1 MPYKGK
7 VVKTQN
13 RKAIVF
19 IGAKDFVNPIELS
32 TSEKADTLSDYFDL
46 YYIWLSWDWK
56 FRIYK
61 YKGTFF
67 LLPHIPIKGAG
78 MALLQLLSPIYII
91 YLVLFKKVRIVCAM
105 SPYEAFP
112 AAIAKLIL
120 HIVGK
125 KIKLLVESHGDFEK
139 SLFLIRNIHCK
150 GIIKKILSFMFRV
163 GIKNS
168 DCGRAVSI
176 ATYEQL
182 KKWNSSLDVHIYP
195 AWMNIDIF
203 YSACLKCTNK
213 SDTIIFVG
221 DITFLKGVDVLVKAF
236 AKIHEVKPNFKLKII
251 GRMVNKAYF
260 NEVKNIIS
268 ENNLD
273 EYVIFGGFLSPENL
287 AVHMAEARVLVLP
300 SRSEGFGRVLVESLA
315 AGTPIVCTRV
325 GGMPDI
331 AQDKKYSEVV
341 AVEDVES
348 LQKGISRFLREYD
361 EREMKQVAMARAKV
375 LFSKEDFLYTMLA
388 MLK

>member
-1 MPYKGK
+1 M
-7 VVKTQN
+7 
-13 RKAIVF
+13 I
-19 IGAKDFVNPIELS
+19 
-32 TSEKADTLSDYFDL
+32 
-46 YYIWLSWDWK
+46 
-56 FRIYK
+56 
-61 YKGTFF
+61 
-67 LLPHIPIKGAG
+67 
-78 MALLQLLSPIYII
+78 LLQLLSPIYII
-91 YLVLFKKVRIVCAM
+91 YLALFKKVRIICAM

-120 HIVGK
+120 RIVGK

-150 GIIKKILSFMFRV
+150 GIIKKFLSFMFRV

-176 ATYEQL
+176 ATYRQL
-182 KKWNSSLDVHIYP
+182 KKWNNSLDVHIYP
-195 AWMNIDIF
+195 AWMNLDMF

-213 SDTIIFVG
+213 ADTIIFVG
-221 DITFLKGVDVLVKAF
+221 DITFLKGVDILVKAF

-273 EYVIFGGFLSPENL
+273 EYVIFKGFLSPENL
-287 AVHMAEARVLVLP
+287 AIHVAEARVLVLP

-315 AGTPIVCTRV
+315 AGTPIVCTRI

-331 AQDKKYSEVV
+331 AQDKKYSEI
-341 AVEDVES
+341 VEVDDIES
-348 LQKGISRFLREYD
+348 LQKGISRFLWEYD
-361 EREMKQVAMARAKV
+361 EAEMKKISMSRAKE
-375 LFSKEDFLYTMLA
+375 LFSKEDFVYRILEI
-388 MLK
+388 LK

>member
-1 MPYKGK
+1 M
-7 VVKTQN
+7 VKTQN

-32 TSEKADTLSDYFDL
+32 TLEKADTLSDYFDL

-67 LLPHIPIKGAG
+67 LLPHISIKGAG
-78 MALLQLLSPIYII
+78 MILLQLLSPIYII
-91 YLVLFKKVRIVCAM
+91 YLALFKKVRIICAM

-120 HIVGK
+120 RIVGK

-182 KKWNSSLDVHIYP
+182 KKWNNSLDVHIYP
-195 AWMNIDIF
+195 AWMNLDIF
-203 YSACLKCTNK
+203 YSACLKCTNRA
-213 SDTIIFVG
+213 DTIIFVG

-236 AKIHEVKPNFKLKII
+236 AKIHEAKPNFKLKII
-251 GRMVNKAYF
+251 GKIANKAYF

-287 AVHMAEARVLVLP
+287 AVHMAEA
-300 SRSEGFGRVLVESLA
+300 RVLVESLA

-348 LQKGISRFLREYD
+348 LQKGISRFLWEYD
-361 EREMKQVAMARAKV
+361 EREMKQAAMARANV
-375 LFSKEDFLYTMLA
+375 LFSKENFLYIMLE